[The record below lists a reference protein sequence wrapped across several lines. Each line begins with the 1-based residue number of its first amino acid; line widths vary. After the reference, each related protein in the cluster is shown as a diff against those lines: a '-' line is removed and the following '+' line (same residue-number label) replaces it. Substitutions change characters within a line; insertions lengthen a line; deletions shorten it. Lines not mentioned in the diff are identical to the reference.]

1 MYTAGREACVLM
13 VYYKVTMAP
22 MKVEVSHKTIIFTLI
37 LLASIWF
44 ILQIRDIL
52 FLLFIS
58 FILMSALRPIVDWLE
73 RYKIPRI
80 VSIFILYTLVFG
92 VFGASIASVVPALA
106 AQSGKLFAEIP
117 TFIQRVFPAFTLDVQ
132 GITRQIAPVGE
143 NLVKVTLGVFS
154 NLLAMFTV
162 MTFTFYF
169 LLERRHLRDFLSGLL
184 GGGLGEHVFAILLRV
199 EKRLGA
205 WVLGELFLM
214 AFIGTLVYIG
224 LFFLRI
230 EFALPLAIMAG
241 ILEIVPTIGPTIS
254 AVPAILVALAHSPFL
269 ALSVTALYII
279 VQQIENNIV
288 VPMVMQKSVGLPP
301 ILTILALMIGGRFAG
316 VTGAVLAV
324 PILITIQE
332 IVASFP
338 NNPSETVKK

>member
-1 MYTAGREACVLM
+1 MI
-13 VYYKVTMAP
+13 MAP
-22 MKVEVSHKTIIFTLI
+22 MKVEVSHKTILFTLI
-37 LLASIWF
+37 VLASIWF

-73 RYKIPRI
+73 YRKIPRI
-80 VSIFILYTLVFG
+80 ISIFLLYLLVFG
-92 VFGASIASVVPALA
+92 VFGASIASVIPALA
-106 AQSGKLFAEIP
+106 TQSGKLFTEIP
-117 TFIQRVFPAFTLDVQ
+117 IFLSRVFPSFSFDVQ

-154 NLLAMFTV
+154 NLLAVFTV

-169 LLERRHLRDFLSGLL
+169 LLERRNLRDFLGGLL
-184 GGGLGEHVFAILLRV
+184 GQGMGEYIFAILLRV

-205 WVLGELFLM
+205 WVLGELSLM
-214 AFIGTLVYIG
+214 AFIGTLSYVG
-224 LFFLRI
+224 LFFLQI

-241 ILEIVPTIGPTIS
+241 LLEIVPTIGPTIS
-254 AVPAILVALAHSPFL
+254 AVPAILVAFAHSPLL

-279 VQQIENNIV
+279 VQQVENNIV
-288 VPMVMQKSVGLPP
+288 VPMVMRKSVGLPP

-316 VTGAVLAV
+316 VTGAILAV
-324 PILITIQE
+324 PILLTIQE
-332 IVASFP
+332 IVASL
-338 NNPSETVKK
+338 PSAGSSSGVPSPKK